1 MLFLVGHLKSLL
13 STHKL
18 ARNTGCTNRWED
30 FAGCCVDT
38 SGGISMVRMKQP
50 PWTPPSKDEAHA
62 HTRYTHT
69 QGGRLHAH
77 TEAKMW
83 HKRGEA
89 VCGLS
94 EAPGMV
100 RSQEKKTKLVAGTSM
115 VALSFATCAIDGNR
129 FDILLNSFGHPSFN
143 VNFCR
148 ANQSISLLIWVV
160 SSLGELR
167 MNFLILQYHEA
178 KSFRFQDCHW
188 LQGKCGYD

>member
-1 MLFLVGHLKSLL
+1 
-13 STHKL
+13 
-18 ARNTGCTNRWED
+18 
-30 FAGCCVDT
+30 
-38 SGGISMVRMKQP
+38 
-50 PWTPPSKDEAHA
+50 
-62 HTRYTHT
+62 
-69 QGGRLHAH
+69 
-77 TEAKMW
+77 MW

-148 ANQSISLLIWVV
+148 ANQSISLLI
-160 SSLGELR
+160 
-167 MNFLILQYHEA
+167 
-178 KSFRFQDCHW
+178 
-188 LQGKCGYD
+188 